1 MDPEFKK
8 LYSAIEAFRAAT
20 VKDIPVQ
27 HLAVFLYV
35 VLEPG
40 CLQQVLETATGMSA
54 ASISRTLDKLGDTD
68 RFGNPGLRLIKREQ
82 DPDYYKRFRLYLTK
96 RGELLANSIRSHLED

>member
-1 MDPEFKK
+1 MEPEFKK
-8 LYSAIEAFRAAT
+8 LYSAVQAFRSAT

-54 ASISRTLDKLGDTD
+54 ASVSRTLDKLGETD
-68 RFGNPGLRLIKREQ
+68 RFGNPGLKLIKRVQ
-82 DPDYYKRFRLYLTK
+82 DPDYYKRYRLYLTK
-96 RGELLANSIRSHLED
+96 RGELLANNIRSHLEA